1 MSELVTIAV
10 LYVVAGLFLGG
21 MMFLTASRVEHAATT
36 TGQVLEVTIGSY
48 SLKTTNVLVALAVL
62 SFATMVAVPSYML
75 YSNSKID
82 DRQMNLTFRLQP
94 PTGGPVQ
101 VTRDNSCV
109 QRMAYLQLYK
119 TRDPQVFTVTD
130 APYDPVNVRV
140 KYDWGGHRPMVSING
155 GADTPVQDFD
165 GASGTLPPIELTRQ
179 TIAPQLNAGAN
190 LSKPDTRVT
199 QSQKQLA
206 DPPPV
211 ANNPGTAGRTGA
223 P

>member
-10 LYVVAGLFLGG
+10 VYVVAGLFLGV
-21 MMFLTASRVEHAATT
+21 MMFITASRVEKAATA
-36 TGQVLEVTIGSY
+36 TGQVLELTIGSY

-62 SFATMVAVPSYML
+62 AFATMVAVPSFLL

-82 DRQMNLTFRLQP
+82 DRQMSLTFQLQP
-94 PTGGPVQ
+94 PTGGPIE

-130 APYDPVNVRV
+130 APFDPVNVRV
-140 KYDWGGHRPMVSING
+140 KYDWADHRPVVSING
-155 GADTPVQDFD
+155 SADLPVKDFD
-165 GASGTLPPIELTRQ
+165 GASGTLPPIALTRQ
-179 TIAPQLNAGAN
+179 TIAPKLDGGAH

-199 QSQKQLA
+199 QVQNQLS
-206 DPPPV
+206 DPPAV
-211 ANNPGTAGRTGA
+211 ANNPATAGRR
-223 P
+223 

>member
-1 MSELVTIAV
+1 MSELVTIAFVYV
-10 LYVVAGLFLGG
+10 LAGLILGV
-21 MMFLTASRVEHAATT
+21 MMFLTASRIEHAATT
-36 TGQVLEVTIGSY
+36 TGQVLEVTIGQY
-48 SLKTTNVLVALAVL
+48 SIKTTNVLVALAVL
-62 SFATMVAVPSYML
+62 AFATMVAVPSYLL
-75 YSNSKID
+75 YSNGKID

-94 PTGGPVQ
+94 PTGGPIE

-140 KYDWGGHRPMVSING
+140 KYDWAGHRPMVSING
-155 GADTPVQDFD
+155 SADAPVQDFD

-179 TIAPQLNAGAN
+179 TIAPKLDGGAN

-199 QSQKQLA
+199 QTQKALS
-206 DPPPV
+206 DPPPI
-211 ANNPGTAGRTGA
+211 ANNPATAGR
-223 P
+223 PRP

>member
-1 MSELVTIAV
+1 MSELFTIAA
-10 LYVVAGLFLGG
+10 LYVVAGLFLGV

-36 TGQVLEVTIGSY
+36 TGQVLELTIGSY

-62 SFATMVAVPSYML
+62 AFATMVAVPSYML
-75 YSNSKID
+75 YSNNKID
-82 DRQMNLTFRLQP
+82 DRQMNLTFRLLP
-94 PTGGPVQ
+94 PTGGPIQ

-155 GADTPVQDFD
+155 SADTPVQDFD

-179 TIAPQLNAGAN
+179 TIAAKLDGGAS
-190 LSKPDTRVT
+190 LSKPDGRVT
-199 QSQKQLA
+199 QIQGQLS
-206 DPPPV
+206 DPPPI
-211 ANNPGTAGRTGA
+211 ANNPATAGRPRT